1 MSSRFLPRKEIACS
15 ADRVDSPPCWFTI
28 SPTPL
33 DTFSSLRKPLPSS
46 NPRWR
51 SLDQDALAH
60 QNTPELQAILYSIN
74 LLVGVHNRIYFL
86 QRPKEAATFCTRTL
100 SDYSLFTTLTL
111 TLSVASMKTA
121 VAIERWQTLTR
132 QKQRTSTSCRYNVS

>member
-15 ADRVDSPPCWFTI
+15 ADRVDSPPCWFTK

-86 QRPKEAATFCTRTL
+86 QRPKEAATFCKHSHAVRLLAIYNPNPNPKCSQYENSSRDRTL
-100 SDYSLFTTLTL
+100 ADFN
-111 TLSVASMKTA
+111 
-121 VAIERWQTLTR
+121 
-132 QKQRTSTSCRYNVS
+132 STETEN